1 MSLHDDL
8 NNENLFDEN
17 QPGDYEYSENQYGK
31 TAKGQLTLEN
41 GQRNAYA
48 QRTVGGNDR
57 LATDDGGHLIA
68 TRFNGSGEKEN
79 MEAQDAN
86 LNRGSYKIHENE
98 LADQLSSGNKVYEN
112 VETFKSNGS
121 QRPDAYM
128 GYTISEDQN
137 GNRQWDA
144 FSYTN
149 ASASEQQEWNDLT
162 ENNDLMDEYD
172 NAMDYPDDY
181 NPGDYE
187 SNDYDSGDYDGGN
200 DNDSGSEMD

>member
-1 MSLHDDL
+1 M
-8 NNENLFDEN
+8 
-17 QPGDYEYSENQYGK
+17 
-31 TAKGQLTLEN
+31 
-41 GQRNAYA
+41 
-48 QRTVGGNDR
+48 
-57 LATDDGGHLIA
+57 
-68 TRFNGSGEKEN
+68 
-79 MEAQDAN
+79 
-86 LNRGSYKIHENE
+86 
-98 LADQLSSGNKVYEN
+98 ADQLSSGNKVYEN

-128 GYTISEDQN
+128 GYTITEDQN
-137 GNRQWDA
+137 GNREWDA

-187 SNDYDSGDYDGGN
+187 SNDYDSGDYDGDN

>member
-17 QPGDYEYSENQYGK
+17 LSGNYKYSENQYGK

-41 GQRNAYA
+41 GKRNVYA
-48 QRTVGGNDR
+48 QRTAGGNDR

-68 TRFNGSGEKEN
+68 TRFNGSGEAEN
-79 MEAQDAN
+79 IDAQDAN

-98 LADQLSSGNKVYEN
+98 LANQLNSGNKVYEN
-112 VETFKSNGS
+112 VTTFKSNGS
-121 QRPDAYM
+121 QRPDVYM
-128 GYTISEDQN
+128 GYTISQDQN
-137 GNRQWDA
+137 GNREWNA

-162 ENNDLMDEYD
+162 EGNDLMDEYD
-172 NAMDYPDDY
+172 SAMNYPDDY
-181 NPGDYE
+181 NPGDY
-187 SNDYDSGDYDGGN
+187 
-200 DNDSGSEMD
+200 DNDHDDGSDNYNGSEMD

>member
-17 QPGDYEYSENQYGK
+17 KPGEYEYSENIYGK
-31 TAKGQLTLEN
+31 TAQGQLTLEN
-41 GQRNAYA
+41 GRRNAYA

-57 LATDDGGHLIA
+57 LTTDDGGHLIG

-79 MEAQDAN
+79 IDAQDAN

-98 LADQLSSGNKVYEN
+98 LANQLNSGNKVYEN
-112 VETFKSNGS
+112 VQTFKSNGS

-128 GYTISEDQN
+128 GYTISENQN
-137 GNRQWDA
+137 GNREWDA

-162 ENNDLMDEYD
+162 ENYNLMDDYD
-172 NAMDYPDDY
+172 NVMDYPDDY
-181 NPGDYE
+181 NPGDFE
-187 SNDYDSGDYDGGN
+187 SNDLSGYDSSN
-200 DNDSGSEMD
+200 DNDSEMD